1 MAGYKKSD
9 IDPRGWE
16 VHRTMEFTRKQV
28 PGLWTPSVAANGC
41 LYWSLGRVGTWVD
54 PRRGALPEG
63 WAESKPGADRISV
76 FKGPGGVETRSDPRD
91 VSLGPGAPGKMVRIK
106 SAPPSGS
113 AQQHLAGGAN
123 SLPAPPPGGGSSSKR
138 HSLLPSRSVGDL
150 NSAREADVLPAG
162 VPYLGF
168 TLADCDAVRGAETE
182 NAVARNKEWRE
193 HYKMLQN
200 LFTGT
205 HCKVFSVRA
214 KAGPEPRVMVIKLV
228 TLPQAEDLKKRR
240 KALAEAKISAALS
253 AHPNIVKLHEGFVSR
268 KGNTLSMVMEFCQCA
283 SLQHFVDNHRN
294 DLAAMGRE
302 MVTETFLAEERV
314 LNWFVGAACALAF
327 MHSAGILHLDI
338 CLSNLLLSGAHVVK
352 VADFGSAVKLDGP
365 PSASTSGVAG
375 AAGAAGL
382 SATLGAPPPSQP
394 ALKRGGSALSSTM
407 PAALHHPS
415 AASHHHNLTASA
427 LADLPGSITNCAPEV
442 IEGGASAASAKA
454 DAWALG
460 VVLYELCALRHPFDK
475 STSKTGSTGSRA
487 PAPEIA
493 RCILTQ
499 DPPGLPVIYSAD
511 LRNVA
516 HLLLR
521 KDPSRRPSITEILT
535 LPFLQPYI
543 LSRNASFGL
552 GEAAHIPTAP
562 LTPHP
567 PSNNTNSTLTA
578 SPPTSPRTVSPSPP
592 SLQGEAVVPRGGRR
606 RPVTPR
612 TVSTGPIRG
621 NSSANQPS
629 TPHPTPPP
637 SKTALVA

>member
-1 MAGYKKSD
+1 M
-9 IDPRGWE
+9 
-16 VHRTMEFTRKQV
+16 
-28 PGLWTPSVAANGC
+28 PGLWVPSVAPNGC
-41 LYWSLGRVGTWVD
+41 LYWTLGRVGSWVD
-54 PRRGALPEG
+54 PRRGPLPEG
-63 WAESKPGADRISV
+63 WSEGKPNPDRISV
-76 FKGPGGVETRSDPRD
+76 FRGPGGVETRTDPRD
-91 VSLGPGAPGKMVRIK
+91 APVGGPGAGKMVRIK
-106 SAPPSGS
+106 SAPPSHGGGVG
-113 AQQHLAGGAN
+113 AGGGGG
-123 SLPAPPPGGGSSSKR
+123 SQHGHGLPVPPPGGSSKR
-138 HSLLPSRSVGDL
+138 QSLMTSRSVGDL
-150 NSAREADVLPAG
+150 NSAREAEVLPAG

-200 LFTGT
+200 LFTGA

-214 KAGPEPRVMVIKLV
+214 KAGPEPRVVVIKLV

-240 KALAEAKISAALS
+240 KALAEAKIAAALGS
-253 AHPNIVKLHEGFVSR
+253 HPNIVKLHEGFVSR

-314 LNWFVGAACALAF
+314 LHWFVGAACALAF
-327 MHSAGILHLDI
+327 MHAAGVIHLDI

-352 VADFGSAVKLDGP
+352 VADFGSAVKVDGP
-365 PSASTSGVAG
+365 SPAAAAAAG
-375 AAGAAGL
+375 AAGGL
-382 SATLGAPPPSQP
+382 SATLGPPPLQP
-394 ALKRGGSALSSTM
+394 QKRAGSASAGLASTM
-407 PAALHHPS
+407 PAGLLHHHLHHNHHHHQPAPS
-415 AASHHHNLTASA
+415 AAA
-427 LADLPGSITNCAPEV
+427 LAELPGSLTNCAPEI

-475 STSKTGSTGSRA
+475 STSKTGSAGPRA
-487 PAPEIA
+487 AAPEIA
-493 RCILTQ
+493 RAILTET
-499 DPPGLPVIYSAD
+499 PPALPVIYSAD

-521 KDPSRRPSITEILT
+521 KDPGTRPSITEILT

-552 GEAAHIPTAP
+552 GEAAHITSSAP

-567 PSNNTNSTLTA
+567 PPTAPSPSSTLPSTPTFTA
-578 SPPTSPRTVSPSPP
+578 SPPPSPRTVSPSPP
-592 SLQGEAVVPRGGRR
+592 SLHGEAVVPRGGRR

-612 TVSTGPIRG
+612 TVPTGTIR
-621 NSSANQPS
+621 ANQS
-629 TPHPTPPP
+629 AAAHPPAPPL
-637 SKTALVA
+637 SKAALVV